1 MPAALLLKGG
11 RVIDPAAEFDKVSD
25 VLIEDG
31 VVKAVESGA
40 RAGRRPRHR
49 LRGQV
54 VTPGFVD
61 LHVHLREPGHEYK
74 EDIASGARAAAAG
87 GFTTVCCM
95 PNTNPP
101 NDNRAVTELIVR
113 RAREAAI
120 VRVLPIGA
128 ITKGLKGESLAEMGE
143 MKDAG
148 IVAVSDD
155 GMPVMNADLMR
166 RALEYARTFGLTVVQ
181 HAEDQSLA
189 QGGVMN
195 EGPAATRAG
204 LRGQP
209 PAAESVM
216 VARDLELVAL
226 TGARYHVAHIS
237 TAAAVRAVREAKRR
251 GLPVT
256 AEVTPHHLTL
266 TDVACC
272 SLRHGDQGARRR
284 CARRP
289 IARRCAKALADG
301 TIDCIATDHAPHAPQ
316 EKQLEFDQAAFGMI
330 GLETALGLGL
340 KLVDDKVLTLPAL
353 IRRLTVGAA
362 QVFGLPGGTLGKGAP
377 ADVTVLDAEARL
389 QSGSRALPLEVAQ
402 LAVPRLGAARA
413 GDAHHRRRRGRS
425 RGGRPWL
432 TRRVWR
438 SKTARSCAAA
448 RSARRVEG
456 GRRGRLQHRAHRL
469 RGGADRSV
477 VSRADRRHDR
487 ARDRQRRL
495 EPRGPRVGAAV
506 AVRLRGAR
514 AVAGGLELARAG
526 VARRGAGARPACPA
540 SRASTRAR

>member
-11 RVIDPAAEFDKVSD
+11 RVIDPATEFDKISD

-31 VVKAVESGA
+31 VIKAVEPGA
-40 RAGRRPRHR
+40 RADGARV
-49 LRGQV
+49 LDCAGKIV
-54 VTPGFVD
+54 APGFVD
-61 LHVHLREPGHEYK
+61 LHVHFREPGHEYK

-101 NDNRAVTELIVR
+101 NDNRSVTELIVR
-113 RAREAAI
+113 RAREAAV

-128 ITKGLKGESLAEMGE
+128 ISKGLKGESLAEMGE

-166 RALEYARTFGLTVVQ
+166 RALEYARTFGLVVVQ
-181 HAEDQSLA
+181 HAEDKNLA

-216 VARDLELVAL
+216 VARDLELVAW

-237 TAAAVRAVREAKRR
+237 TAAAVRAVRAAKKR

-256 AEVTPHHLTL
+256 AEATPHHFTL

-272 SLRHGDQGARRR
+272 SYDTATKVAPPLRSEADRQAVRE
-284 CARRP
+284 
-289 IARRCAKALADG
+289 ALADG
-301 TIDCIATDHAPHAPQ
+301 TIDCIATDHAPHATQ
-316 EKQLEFDQAAFGMI
+316 EKQLEFDQAAFGMV

-340 KLVDDKVLTLPAL
+340 KLVDEKVLTLPTL
-353 IRRLTVGAA
+353 IERLTVGAA
-362 QVFGLPGGTLGKGAP
+362 RVLGLKAGTLGRGAP
-377 ADVTVLDAEARL
+377 ADVTVIDLEAAYKVDPDRFK
-389 QSGSRALPLEVAQ
+389 SKSRNSPFRGWELRGRVAQ
-402 LAVPRLGAARA
+402 TIVGGVVVHEEAAR
-413 GDAHHRRRRGRS
+413 G
-425 RGGRPWL
+425 
-432 TRRVWR
+432 
-438 SKTARSCAAA
+438 
-448 RSARRVEG
+448 
-456 GRRGRLQHRAHRL
+456 
-469 RGGADRSV
+469 
-477 VSRADRRHDR
+477 
-487 ARDRQRRL
+487 
-495 EPRGPRVGAAV
+495 
-506 AVRLRGAR
+506 
-514 AVAGGLELARAG
+514 
-526 VARRGAGARPACPA
+526 
-540 SRASTRAR
+540 

>member
-1 MPAALLLKGG
+1 MSVPLILKGG
-11 RVIDPAAEFDKVSD
+11 RVIDPASEFDKTSD

-31 VVKAVESGA
+31 VIKAVESGA
-40 RAGRRPRHR
+40 RVDGARVIDCAGKI
-49 LRGQV
+49 V
-54 VTPGFVD
+54 APGFID

-101 NDNRAVTELIVR
+101 NDNRAVTDLIVR

-128 ITKGLKGESLAEMGE
+128 ISKGLKGESLAEMGE

-148 IVAVSDD
+148 IIAVSDD

-181 HAEDQSLA
+181 HAEDKNLA

-216 VARDLELVAL
+216 VARDLELVAW

-237 TAAAVRAVREAKRR
+237 TAAAVRAVRDAKKR

-256 AEVTPHHLTL
+256 AEVTPHHLSL

-272 SLRHGDQGARRR
+272 SYDTATKVAPPLRSEADRQAVRE
-284 CARRP
+284 
-289 IARRCAKALADG
+289 ALADG
-301 TIDCIATDHAPHAPQ
+301 TIDCIATDHAPHATQ
-316 EKQLEFDQAAFGMI
+316 EKQLEFDQAAFGMV

-340 KLVDDKVLTLPAL
+340 KLVDDKVLTLPML
-353 IRRLTVGAA
+353 IHRLTVGAA
-362 QVFGLPGGTLGKGAP
+362 KVFGLRAGTLGKGAP
-377 ADVTVLDAEARL
+377 ADVTIFDVEAAYKVDPSTFR
-389 QSGSRALPLEVAQ
+389 SKSRNSPFRGWEL
-402 LAVPRLGAARA
+402 
-413 GDAHHRRRRGRS
+413 RGRV
-425 RGGRPWL
+425 
-432 TRRVWR
+432 THTIV
-438 SKTARSCAAA
+438 
-448 RSARRVEG
+448 
-456 GRRGRLQHRAHRL
+456 
-469 RGGADRSV
+469 GGAV
-477 VSRADRRHDR
+477 VH
-487 ARDRQRRL
+487 
-495 EPRGPRVGAAV
+495 EE
-506 AVRLRGAR
+506 GAR
-514 AVAGGLELARAG
+514 G
-526 VARRGAGARPACPA
+526 
-540 SRASTRAR
+540 

>member
-1 MPAALLLKGG
+1 VPAALLLKGG
-11 RVIDPAAEFDKVSD
+11 RVIDPASDFDKVAD

-31 VVKAVESGA
+31 VVRAVESGA
-40 RAGRRPRHR
+40 RAEGARVIDCTGK
-49 LRGQV
+49 LV
-54 VTPGFVD
+54 APGFID
-61 LHVHLREPGHEYK
+61 LHVHFREPGHEYK

-101 NDNRAVTELIVR
+101 NDNRSVTDLIVR
-113 RAREAAI
+113 RAREAAM

-128 ITKGLKGESLAEMGE
+128 ISKGLKGESLAEMGE

-166 RALEYARTFGLTVVQ
+166 RALEYARTFGLCVVQ
-181 HAEDQSLA
+181 HAEDKNLA

-216 VARDLELVAL
+216 VARDLELVQW

-272 SLRHGDQGARRR
+272 SYDTSTKCAPPLRGEADREAVREG
-284 CARRP
+284 
-289 IARRCAKALADG
+289 LADG
-301 TIDCIATDHAPHAPQ
+301 TIDCIATDHAPHATQ

-340 KLVDDKVLTLPAL
+340 KLVDDKVLTLPKL
-353 IRRLTVGAA
+353 IERLTIGAA
-362 QVFGLPGGTLGKGAP
+362 RVFGLPAGTLGKGAP
-377 ADVTVLDAEARL
+377 ADVTVLDLDAAYKVDPERFR
-389 QSGSRALPLEVAQ
+389 SKSRNSPFRGWEL
-402 LAVPRLGAARA
+402 
-413 GDAHHRRRRGRS
+413 RGRVTHTIV
-425 RGGRPWL
+425 GG
-432 TRRVWR
+432 
-438 SKTARSCAAA
+438 
-448 RSARRVEG
+448 
-456 GRRGRLQHRAHRL
+456 Q
-469 RGGADRSV
+469 V
-477 VSRADRRHDR
+477 VFD
-487 ARDRQRRL
+487 
-495 EPRGPRVGAAV
+495 G
-506 AVRLRGAR
+506 
-514 AVAGGLELARAG
+514 
-526 VARRGAGARPACPA
+526 
-540 SRASTRAR
+540 

>member
-11 RVIDPAAEFDKVSD
+11 RVIDPANELDKVTD

-31 VVKAVESGA
+31 VIRAVDNGA
-40 RAGRRPRHR
+40 RADGARVIDCAGRI
-49 LRGQV
+49 V
-54 VTPGFVD
+54 APGFVD

-101 NDNRAVTELIVR
+101 NDNRSVTELITR

-120 VRVLPIGA
+120 VRVHPIGA
-128 ITKGLKGESLAEMGE
+128 ISKGLKGESLAEMGE

-166 RALEYARTFGLTVVQ
+166 RALEYARTFGLCVVQ
-181 HAEDQSLA
+181 HAEDKHLA

-216 VARDLELVAL
+216 VARDLELVAW

-237 TAAAVRAVREAKRR
+237 TAASVRAVREAKRR

-272 SLRHGDQGARRR
+272 SYDTSTKCAPPLRSEADRQALQE
-284 CARRP
+284 
-289 IARRCAKALADG
+289 ALADG
-301 TIDCIATDHAPHAPQ
+301 TIDCIATDHAPHAAQ
-316 EKQLEFDQAAFGMI
+316 EKELEFDQAAFGML

-340 KLVDDKVLTLPAL
+340 KLVDEKLLTLPTL

-362 QVFGLPGGTLGKGAP
+362 RIFGLPGGTLGRGAP
-377 ADVTVLDAEARL
+377 ADVVVFDVERSWTVEPDRF
-389 QSGSRALPLEVAQ
+389 QSKSRNSPFRGWELRGRVTHTIVGGKLVHEEEVA
-402 LAVPRLGAARA
+402 
-413 GDAHHRRRRGRS
+413 RG
-425 RGGRPWL
+425 L
-432 TRRVWR
+432 
-438 SKTARSCAAA
+438 
-448 RSARRVEG
+448 
-456 GRRGRLQHRAHRL
+456 
-469 RGGADRSV
+469 
-477 VSRADRRHDR
+477 
-487 ARDRQRRL
+487 
-495 EPRGPRVGAAV
+495 
-506 AVRLRGAR
+506 
-514 AVAGGLELARAG
+514 
-526 VARRGAGARPACPA
+526 
-540 SRASTRAR
+540 